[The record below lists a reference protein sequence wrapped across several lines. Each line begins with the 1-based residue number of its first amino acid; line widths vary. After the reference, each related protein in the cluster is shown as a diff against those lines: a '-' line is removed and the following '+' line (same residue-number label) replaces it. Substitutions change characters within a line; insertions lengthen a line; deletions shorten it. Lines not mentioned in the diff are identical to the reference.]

1 MNSREQE
8 NQGNWAQQVP
18 ERRFRSPYSDY
29 GWERGQS
36 VLPEF
41 RDPSVHL
48 TPDERDE
55 VERRRG
61 LQWGQRS
68 SGTAG
73 PYRGMG
79 PRSYV
84 RSDQQIYE
92 DVCERMTQD
101 GDLDARDIEVA
112 VKNGEVTLNGEVP
125 DRRAKRLAEDISD
138 SVSGVQDV
146 HNRLQIR
153 QRNVTPSRWVDKVG
167 DTGVYPASEMDQA
180 PKDSEAQGMASW
192 GQGERG
198 AEGYNDHG
206 ESEVHP
212 GRKKKNQG

>member
-8 NQGNWAQQVP
+8 NQRNWPQQVP
-18 ERRFRSPYSDY
+18 ERRFRGPYSDY
-29 GWERGQS
+29 GWEPRQS

-48 TPDERDE
+48 TPEERQELDY
-55 VERRRG
+55 RRS
-61 LQWGQRS
+61 QWGQRF
-68 SGTAG
+68 GGMAG
-73 PYRGMG
+73 PYSGMG

-92 DVCERMTQD
+92 DVCERMTRD
-101 GDLDARDIEVA
+101 GELDASDIEVD
-112 VKNGEVTLNGEVP
+112 VKNGEVNLNGEVP

-153 QRNVTPSRWVDKVG
+153 QKNRTPDRWVDEVG
-167 DTGVYPASEMDQA
+167 NSGVYPASEVKQA
-180 PKDSEAQGMASW
+180 PRDSEAQGMASW

-198 AEGYNDHG
+198 AAGYNDHG
-206 ESEVHP
+206 DSEIHTE
-212 GRKKKNQG
+212 RTKKSRT

>member
-8 NQGNWAQQVP
+8 NQGQWAQQVP
-18 ERRFRSPYSDY
+18 DRRFQGPYSDY
-29 GWERGQS
+29 GWEPHQS

-48 TPDERDE
+48 TPEERDE
-55 VERRRG
+55 MERRRFQGRQRYG
-61 LQWGQRS
+61 LS
-68 SGTAG
+68 AG
-73 PYRGMG
+73 PYSGKG
-79 PRSYV
+79 PRSYI

-101 GDLDARDIEVA
+101 GQLDASGIDVE
-112 VKNGEVTLNGEVP
+112 VKNGEVMLKGEVP

-146 HNRLQIR
+146 HNSLRIR
-153 QRNVTPSRWVDKVG
+153 QRNGTPDRWVDEVG
-167 DTGVYPASEMDQA
+167 NTGVYPASEADQA

-206 ESEVHP
+206 ESEIHP
-212 GRKKKNQG
+212 SRRKKNQT